1 MSIQHLLR
9 HTVVRSRA
17 RIAGTSLLVEI
28 TFCTRSS
35 PTASTPAPR
44 TLTKRAAGT
53 TPPPSI
59 VTRARTPGQRRRPS
73 WGTTMTSGTPASW
86 NSR

>member
-17 RIAGTSLLVEI
+17 RIAGTSLLVGI
-28 TFCTRSS
+28 TFCTRSP
-35 PTASTPAPR
+35 PTAST
-44 TLTKRAAGT
+44 T
-53 TPPPSI
+53 PPSI
-59 VTRARTPGQRRRPS
+59 ATRARTPRQRRRPS